1 MSDAQTN
8 PKIIEDSTNAQPITR
23 SEKEQIQATKD
34 LSSGQKG
41 GQQTMSVRVSSPFR
55 TYFDGMVFSIS
66 GENDTGPFDILPK
79 HHNFISLLKAS
90 TLTIRT
96 ENGEVQKID
105 ISGGLMH
112 VKADKVVV
120 FLDI

>member
-1 MSDAQTN
+1 MSDE
-8 PKIIEDSTNAQPITR
+8 PKPIKEDAEPT
-23 SEKEQIQATKD
+23 TKTEAEANQSAEEYSK
-34 LSSGQKG
+34 SSDIKQNV
-41 GQQTMSVRVSSPFR
+41 MSVKVSSPFR

-79 HHNFISLLKAS
+79 HHNFISLLKAC
-90 TLTIRT
+90 TLIIRT
-96 ENGEVQKID
+96 TKGEEQKID

-112 VKADKVVV
+112 VKADSVVV